1 MKTLTVEVGGR
12 DLNVLPASL
21 KTIKRWLKAQTETR
35 VGTHEYM
42 VEVSDFIFNT
52 LKKGNPGLEQDWLDD
67 ELTELSIPKVIRAIY
82 EAGRIES
89 GEQEGPAGS

>member
-1 MKTLTVEVGGR
+1 MKALTIDVGGKT
-12 DLNVLPASL
+12 LNVLPASL

-35 VGTHEYM
+35 VGTHDYM
-42 VEVSDFIFNT
+42 VEVSDFIYET

-82 EAGRIES
+82 EAGRIET
-89 GEQEGPAGS
+89 GEQEGPEAS